1 MRTNGSPD
9 VQPFSAIRQGDWK
22 LIFFH
27 KDQHFELYNTRT
39 DLSEKNNLFNLNP
52 DKGQFL
58 AKKLG
63 EKLRNSNSK
72 MLINREIK
80 KEIIYPF

>member
-1 MRTNGSPD
+1 
-9 VQPFSAIRQGDWK
+9 
-22 LIFFH
+22 
-27 KDQHFELYNTRT
+27 LYNTRT
-39 DLSEKNNLFNLNP
+39 DLSEKNNLFNINP
-52 DKGQFL
+52 EKGQFL